1 VSQAAALR
9 GRLTDRTARVGVVGL
24 GYVGLPLAVE
34 FARAGFVATGIDLDQ
49 RKVDAVN
56 QGTSYIPDV
65 ETAEVA
71 RLVAGQ
77 MLTATSDFSVVA
89 GLDTINI
96 CVPTPLRKTK
106 DPDMSYIVSAVE
118 QIAAHLHP
126 GMLVVLESTTYPG
139 TTEELVQPM
148 LEAGGLKAGV
158 DFFLA
163 FSPERVDPGNPTF
176 NTHNVPKVIGGVG
189 PESTE
194 LASLLYGAAIETIV
208 PVGSPRAAEMVKL
221 LENTFR
227 MVNIG
232 LVNEIALMCDRLGLD
247 VWEVVNAAATKPFGF
262 MPFYPGPG
270 LGGHCIPIDPFY
282 LSWKAKQ
289 SGFEPRFIEL
299 AGQINGS
306 MPHFVVEKIGDALN
320 RHQKSIN
327 GSTVL
332 ILGIA
337 YKRDIDDMRES
348 PSLDV
353 MALLHQKGASVCY
366 ADPYVPA
373 LAARAWPGGFDMQTE
388 PLTAAALANADCVA
402 ILTEH
407 RTVDY
412 DMVLRSSRLIVDTR
426 NAIAGRHDHVFKLG
440 APAPA
445 MPAGR
450 RRSRAAEEAVA

>member
-1 VSQAAALR
+1 VTIDTNSPNGLRNKLQA
-9 GRLTDRTARVGVVGL
+9 RTARAGVIGL

-34 FARAGFVATGIDLDQ
+34 FARAGLTTTGIDLDR

-65 ETAEVA
+65 QTADVA
-71 RLVAGQ
+71 RLVADQ
-77 MLTATSDFSVVA
+77 KLSATTDFSVIA

-118 QIAAHLHP
+118 QIAKYLHR
-126 GMLVVLESTTYPG
+126 GMLIVLESTTYPG
-139 TTEELVQPM
+139 TTEELVKPM
-148 LEAGGLKAGV
+148 LEESGLRAGV

-176 NTHNVPKVIGGVG
+176 HTRNVPKVVGGLG
-189 PESTE
+189 PESTA
-194 LASLLYGAAIETIV
+194 LASMLYGAAIDTIV
-208 PVGSPRAAEMVKL
+208 PVSSPQAAEMVKL

-247 VWEVVNAAATKPFGF
+247 VWEVVTAAATKPFGF

-289 SGFEPRFIEL
+289 TGFDPRFIEL
-299 AGQINGS
+299 AGQINGA
-306 MPHFVVEKIGDALN
+306 MPHFVVDKIADALN
-320 RHQKSIN
+320 RHRKSIN

-332 ILGIA
+332 VLGVA

-353 MALLHQKGASVCY
+353 MALLQQKGATVRY
-366 ADPYVPA
+366 ADPHVPA
-373 LAARAWPGGFDMQTE
+373 LSGRAWAGGVDLTTE
-388 PLTAAALANADCVA
+388 PLTPDAIAAADCVA

-407 RTVDY
+407 RSVDY
-412 DMVLRSSRLIVDTR
+412 DMVLNAAQLVVDTR
-426 NAIAGRHDHVFKLG
+426 NAIAGTHAHVIKLG

-445 MPAGR
+445 LTQTLK
-450 RRSRAAEEAVA
+450 AEEAAA

>member
-1 VSQAAALR
+1 MRRTDTLR
-9 GRLTDRTARVGVVGL
+9 ARIADRSARAGVVGL

-34 FARAGFVATGIDLDQ
+34 FARAGFTTTGIDLDQ

-65 ETAEVA
+65 PTADVQ
-71 RLVAGQ
+71 RLVGEGRLRA
-77 MLTATSDFSVVA
+77 TADFSA
-89 GLDTINI
+89 IAELDTVNI

-118 QIAAHLHP
+118 EIGKHLHP
-126 GMLVVLESTTYPG
+126 GMLVILESTTYPG
-139 TTEELVQPM
+139 TTEELVKPM
-148 LEAGGLKAGV
+148 LETGGLTAGV

-176 NTHNVPKVIGGVG
+176 NTRNVPKVVGGLG
-189 PESTE
+189 PESTS
-194 LASLLYGAAIETIV
+194 LATALYGAAIERIV
-208 PVGSPRAAEMVKL
+208 PVSSPQAAEMVKL

-227 MVNIG
+227 MVNIA
-232 LVNEIALMCDRLGLD
+232 LVNEIALMCDRLGID
-247 VWEVVNAAATKPFGF
+247 VWEVVTAAATKPFGF

-289 SGFEPRFIEL
+289 SGFDPRFIEL
-299 AGQINGS
+299 AGQVNGA
-306 MPHFVVEKIGDALN
+306 MPHFVVDKIADALN
-320 RHQKSIN
+320 RHQKPIN

-332 ILGIA
+332 VLGLT
-337 YKRDIDDMRES
+337 YKRDIDDIRES

-353 MALLHQKGASVCY
+353 MMLLREKGARVRYS
-366 ADPYVPA
+366 DPYVPT
-373 LAARAWPGGFDMQTE
+373 LPGRAWPGGLDLQSE
-388 PLTAAALANADCVA
+388 ALTPATLAAADCVA

-412 DMVLRSSRLIVDTR
+412 NAVVESAKLVVDTR
-426 NAIAGRHDHVFKLG
+426 NAISTIHPHVFKLG
-440 APAPA
+440 APSPA
-445 MPAGR
+445 LAR
-450 RRSRAAEEAVA
+450 TAVHSMA